1 MSPPH
6 GRPKEGAVPLG
17 GTARSAGEQMSPLGG
32 TARSAK
38 GASVRAR
45 FREPQAQ
52 RGAVLM
58 VVLVALVAMLI
69 SVIALSR
76 SMDTQ
81 HLLAGNLAFR
91 NSTVHSSDAGVQGAV
106 TWLQAT
112 VGTPTLNTTAPAN
125 GYFAAAG
132 EPDWDNEDFWN
143 GCTACTLG
151 PGDVAGNRVQ
161 WVIHRMCSTEGNPN
175 AALNSCSLTGPGPA
189 AAQGGSY
196 ASDAVNF
203 PGSGQNYYRVTVRV
217 SGPRNTSTLVQA
229 FLTL

>member
-1 MSPPH
+1 M
-6 GRPKEGAVPLG
+6 
-17 GTARSAGEQMSPLGG
+17 
-32 TARSAK
+32 
-38 GASVRAR
+38 RAR
-45 FREPQAQ
+45 FRERQAQ

-91 NSTVHSSDAGVQGAV
+91 NSTVHSSDAGVQSAV
-106 TWLQAT
+106 VWLQGMAN
-112 VGTPTLNTTAPAN
+112 TPTLNTTAPAN

-132 EPDWDNEDFWN
+132 EPDWDDEAFWN
-143 GCTACTLG
+143 DCAACTLG
-151 PGDVAGNRVQ
+151 PDAAGNRVQ

-175 AALNSCSLTGPGPA
+175 AALNSCSLSGPGPA
-189 AAQGGSY
+189 AAQGGSF

-203 PGSGQNYYRVTVRV
+203 PGSGQNNYRVSVRV

>member
-1 MSPPH
+1 MSAPH
-6 GRPKEGAVPLG
+6 GRPKNASL
-17 GTARSAGEQMSPLGG
+17 PLGG

-45 FREPQAQ
+45 FRERQAQ

-112 VGTPTLNTTAPAN
+112 VGTPTLNTTAPQN

-132 EPDWDNEDFWN
+132 EPDWDDEAFWN
-143 GCTACTLG
+143 GCAACTVG
-151 PGDVAGNRVQ
+151 PGDAAGNRVQ

-175 AALNSCSLTGPGPA
+175 AALNSCSLSGPGPA
-189 AAQGGSY
+189 AAQGGSF

>member
-1 MSPPH
+1 
-6 GRPKEGAVPLG
+6 
-17 GTARSAGEQMSPLGG
+17 
-32 TARSAK
+32 
-38 GASVRAR
+38 VRKR
-45 FREPQAQ
+45 THQ
-52 RGAVLM
+52 RG
-58 VVLVALVAMLI
+58 VVLIVVLIAMLAMMI

-91 NSTVHSSDAGVQGAV
+91 NSGVHSSDAGVQSAV

-112 VGTPTLNTTAPAN
+112 AGTPTLNTTAPEN
-125 GYFAAAG
+125 GYYAAAG
-132 EPDWDNEDFWN
+132 EPDWDEEDFWN
-143 GCTACTLG
+143 GCAACTVS
-151 PGDVAGNRVQ
+151 PADAAGNRIQ

-196 ASDAVNF
+196 ASDAINF
-203 PGSGQNYYRVTVRV
+203 PGSGQNNYRITVRV

-229 FLTL
+229 FVTL